1 MKQLKLKNEL
11 RKIIIEQFKIKKS
24 KINKNLSA
32 DNIDKWDSLGHMILV
47 STIEKKFTI
56 KFKNDD
62 IPNIL
67 DEKAIYK
74 KLSKKIKNND
84 NG

>member
-32 DNIDKWDSLGHMILV
+32 DNIDKWDSLGHMLLV
-47 STIEKKFTI
+47 STIEKKFKI
-56 KFKNDD
+56 KFRNDD